1 MPTRAAPDLQLKRKG
16 SASNAA
22 PATRLLVVS
31 DVHFHDPLYQQHM
44 VNGGRAVSDPPSR
57 LSTQTALGDPQNP
70 FHGLLRLVAEG
81 QVKADALVCCGDLTT
96 CADPT
101 AMNLG
106 WLQLHR
112 LSEALK
118 AGEPI
123 VTAGNHD
130 IDSRFKLSTT
140 SPMRMLRYLD
150 PPFPTANRR
159 AATSYWSNGYCIIE
173 RRPHLRVVVVN
184 TCSLHGYQTEQDRQS
199 DHGIFP
205 EQLLQDLPEALSDWN
220 APLNVLLCH
229 HHPKEIDLPA
239 EDKSV
244 AINGEQLLDKLSQIG
259 QPNWLV
265 LHGHRHLPAVKYA
278 SSSGTAPVIFSAGS
292 FSANLHLRIQGRT
305 QNQFYVL
312 DLENQGNELR
322 GRYEAWTWSAHE
334 GEWRRGEATPALPAF
349 GGFGFRP
356 NPAHAARTIA
366 ALVPARTAGSITWLQ
381 IEEQV
386 PDFRFLLPEERV
398 AVLDILHTDHGI
410 EWETQS
416 MRPGVDSAYLRLGRT
431 A

>member
-1 MPTRAAPDLQLKRKG
+1 MPTHLAPNLRSKKKG
-16 SASNAA
+16 STSQALS
-22 PATRLLVVS
+22 ATRLLVVS
-31 DVHFHDPLYQQHM
+31 DVHFHDPLYQQYM
-44 VNGGRAVSDPPSR
+44 VNGGRAAADPPSR
-57 LSTQTALGDPQNP
+57 LSTETALADQQNP
-70 FHGLLRLVAEG
+70 FHGLLRLVREG
-81 QVKADALVCCGDLTT
+81 KVKADALVCCGDLTT

-112 LSEALK
+112 LSAALK

-130 IDSRFKLSTT
+130 IDSRFKVSTT

-150 PPFPTANRR
+150 PPFPSADRK

-184 TCSLHGYQTEQDRQS
+184 TCSLHGYETEQERQS
-199 DHGIFP
+199 DHGMFP
-205 EQLLQDLPEALSDWN
+205 EQLLQDLPDVLSAWN

-239 EDKSV
+239 EDRSV
-244 AINGEQLLDKLSQIG
+244 ASNGEQLLDKLSQLG
-259 QPNWLV
+259 HPNWLV
-265 LHGHRHLPAVKYA
+265 LHGHRHLPAVRYA
-278 SSSGTAPVIFSAGS
+278 SSSATAPVVFSAGS

-305 QNQFYVL
+305 QNQFYVI
-312 DLENQGNELR
+312 DLENSENRLR
-322 GRYEAWTWSAHE
+322 GRYEAWTWSPYE
-334 GEWRRGEATPALPAF
+334 GEWRRGEATTALPAS

-356 NPAHAARTIA
+356 DPVGAARTVA
-366 ALVPARTAGSITWLQ
+366 GLVPPRVAGSLTWLQ
-381 IEEQV
+381 VEEQI
-386 PDFRFLLPEERV
+386 PSFRFLLPEERV
-398 AVLDILHTDHGI
+398 AVLDCLRVDHGI
-410 EWETQS
+410 EWES
-416 MRPGVDSAYLRLGRT
+416 LNNRPGVDSGLLRLGRT